1 MGKSTKPNQSLKR
14 LQNPSNQEQVYKFLP
29 NHEHAYK
36 TKPIIN
42 KSTKSNKLW
51 TSLQIPTN
59 HEQDSKR
66 ASRELLEAFASVGE
80 EKQKKYQSVNEQIH
94 PALN

>member
-36 TKPIIN
+36 TKPIMN

-66 ASRELLEAFASVGE
+66 ASCELLEAFASVGE